1 MLGDDQFLPAS
12 AGDKGIWEDPGLWTD
27 LYHPDAA
34 YVAWI
39 TGRNPVVTFDLL
51 VREAPFE
58 GSYLVAAGINA
69 ALRFISEFHYA
80 ESSLTSLRSLGY
92 PEDYLH
98 ELATLSFTGD
108 VVAVPEGRLVFPG
121 EPLLRVSAPFRE
133 ALLVESG
140 VLRAINTATLIATKA
155 VRIVEAAAGRPVAEF
170 GFRRAQ
176 SPLIASYAARLGGC
190 ASTSFLAA
198 ASAFDIPASGTIP
211 HALVELFSDE
221 EEAFRA
227 VARAHPK
234 FRLLLDTYNTLRA
247 ADTAVR
253 VGAWAR
259 ASLGHELVAVRLDSG
274 DLADLSRKVRA
285 ILDAGGFTETQILA
299 SGDLDEWKIS
309 ALVAGGAPID
319 AFGVGTALVDGLGSL
334 EHQSVGGAIG
344 GVYKLAWVAAEDGFP
359 GHAAVKLAGAKSTVP
374 GAKMIARAPD
384 FSHDLLLLV
393 GEPLPDGF
401 TPLLQP
407 AIVSGA
413 TTPPFA
419 EDHVRAA
426 GDRLQA
432 DLAALPEE
440 WRNLRA
446 TPFPAFPVKHSPKL
460 AALLAETSA
469 RLAASSE
476 ETE

>member
-1 MLGDDQFLPAS
+1 MLGDDQFLTAS
-12 AGDKGIWEDPGLWTD
+12 AGDQGIWEDPGLWTD

-34 YVAWI
+34 YIAWM

-58 GSYLVAAGINA
+58 GSYMVAAGINA
-69 ALRFISEFHYA
+69 ALRFISGFHYA
-80 ESSLTSLRSLGY
+80 ESSLSSLRTLGY
-92 PEDYLH
+92 PEDYVQ
-98 ELATLSFTGD
+98 ELAKLRFTGD
-108 VVAVPEGRLVFPG
+108 VAAVPEGRLVFPG
-121 EPLLRVSAPFRE
+121 EPILRVSAPFRE

-140 VLRAINTATLIATKA
+140 VLQAINTATLIATKA
-155 VRIVEAAAGRPVAEF
+155 SRIVAAAAGRPVAEF

-176 SPLIASYAARLGGC
+176 SPLVASYAARVGGC

-247 ADTAVR
+247 AKTAVR

-259 ASLGHELVAVRLDSG
+259 ASLGHELAAVRLDSG
-274 DLADLSRKVRA
+274 DLADLSRRVRA

-309 ALVAGGAPID
+309 ALVAEGAPID
-319 AFGVGTALVDGLGSL
+319 GFGVGTALVDGLGSL

-344 GVYKLAWVAAEDGFP
+344 GVYKLAWVAAEHGYP
-359 GHAAVKLAGAKSTVP
+359 SHAAVKLAGAKSTIP
-374 GAKMIARAPD
+374 GAKLIARAPD

-393 GEPLPDGF
+393 GEALPDGY
-401 TPLLQP
+401 TSLLQP
-407 AIVSGA
+407 AIQSGA
-413 TTPPFA
+413 TTPSFD
-419 EDHVRAA
+419 EDHIQAA
-426 GDRLQA
+426 SDRLKA
-432 DLAALPEE
+432 DLAELPASFSG
-440 WRNLRA
+440 LTAA
-446 TPFPAFPVKHSPKL
+446 TSPAFPVMHSPKL

-469 RLAASSE
+469 RLTTSSGE
-476 ETE
+476 IG

>member
-1 MLGDDQFLPAS
+1 MLGDDQFLAPS
-12 AGDKGIWEDPGLWTD
+12 AEDKGVWEDPGLWTD

-34 YVAWI
+34 YIAWM

-69 ALRFISEFHYA
+69 ALRFISGFHYA
-80 ESSLTSLRSLGY
+80 EPSISSLRRLGY
-92 PEDYLH
+92 PGSFLQ
-98 ELATLSFTGD
+98 ELATLQFTGD
-108 VVAVPEGRLVFPG
+108 VAAVPEGRLVFPG
-121 EPLLRVSAPFRE
+121 EPILRVSAPFRE

-140 VLRAINTATLIATKA
+140 VLQAINTATLIATKA
-155 VRIVEAAAGRPVAEF
+155 SRIVAAADGRPVAEF

-176 SPLIASYAARLGGC
+176 SPLVASYAARVGGC

-198 ASAFDIPASGTIP
+198 ASAFEIPASGTIP

-227 VARAHPK
+227 VAHAHPK

-247 ADTAVR
+247 AETAIR

-259 ASLGHELVAVRLDSG
+259 ASLGHELAAVRLDSG
-274 DLADLSRKVRA
+274 DLAELSRQVRA
-285 ILDAGGFTETQILA
+285 ILDAGGFAQTQILV

-309 ALVAGGAPID
+309 ALVADGAPID

-334 EHQSVGGAIG
+334 EHQSVGGSIG
-344 GVYKLAWVAAEDGFP
+344 GVYKLAWVAAEDGYP
-359 GHAAVKLAGAKSTVP
+359 SHAAVKLAGAKSTVP

-413 TTPPFA
+413 TTPSFA
-419 EDHVRAA
+419 EDHIQTAA
-426 GDRLQA
+426 DRLRA
-432 DLAALPEE
+432 DLAALPPV
-440 WRNLRA
+440 WRGLKAA
-446 TPFPAFPVKHSPKL
+446 TASTFPVKHSPGI
-460 AALLAETSA
+460 AALLAETTA
-469 RLAASSE
+469 RLSGSGQE
-476 ETE
+476 IG